1 MKRVKFINEWNRFT
15 EFGFFQV
22 MYARV
27 EVVVGKIALF
37 DFTVAPGMLGTLYIS
52 VVVLGFGFSIL
63 VGTPRNKTGIF
74 R

>member
-1 MKRVKFINEWNRFT
+1 MKRVRFINEWKGFT

-27 EVVVGKIALF
+27 EVVAGKIAIL
-37 DFTVAPGMLGTLYIS
+37 DLTVAPGMLGTLYIS

-63 VGTPRNKTGIF
+63 VGTPRNK
-74 R
+74 RYLA